1 MKEWEKGWKIIL
13 YSDNCPDEFSGDCE
27 YNRETDIDH
36 VKCSEDICPR
46 KPDASKQPVEAD
58 TNQRCTCPNCGQ
70 THPYKSDGKTHD
82 PCAA

>member
-46 KPDASKQPVEAD
+46 KPDASKQPVEAKCGCKHED
-58 TNQRCTCPNCGQ
+58 RFDCEYMDENKNCAINKKG
-70 THPYKSDGKTHD
+70 
-82 PCAA
+82 